1 MGIAEFF
8 LHIDTFHI
16 PIICL
21 MRSKENSLHILLEVH
36 IIPTTVHIKLQ
47 TKVAKNKDS
56 IKKYEQN
63 KQYVN
68 NILYICKT

>member
-1 MGIAEFF
+1 M
-8 LHIDTFHI
+8 H
-16 PIICL
+16 
-21 MRSKENSLHILLEVH
+21 SKENSLHILLEVH
-36 IIPTTVHIKLQ
+36 IIPTTVHINLQ

-56 IKKYEQN
+56 IKKYEQRLKYEQN